1 MMSEGVEDATPEAA
15 PDGAGDE
22 KAPSRAQV
30 LMRNPRRLI
39 IAAILIL
46 IAVLVAVFTTATF
59 TTSSANAGN
68 VIAAGDL
75 SVDNDLKGAAILTA
89 NGLVPGDSATGT
101 VQISNVGSAAGNF
114 SLTTTNLK
122 DTPATPPFS
131 GKLDLVITDIT
142 NASSPSQVYSGKLNA
157 VGTVQLG
164 KWAAGTSHKYKFTA
178 TFPNG
183 TPAEDNQYKNAS
195 TTIDFVWNVVS

>member
-1 MMSEGVEDATPEAA
+1 MMSEGVEDATPEPA

-164 KWAAGTSHKYKFTA
+164 KWTAGTSHKYKFVA

-183 TPAEDNQYKNAS
+183 TPAEDNQYKKAS

>member
-1 MMSEGVEDATPEAA
+1 MSGGMEDTTADPAA
-15 PDGAGDE
+15 GGPPDE
-22 KAPSRAQV
+22 KAPSRIQV
-30 LMRNPRRLI
+30 LMRKPKRLI

-46 IAVLVAVFTTATF
+46 VAVAVAVFTTATF

-75 SVDNDLKGAAILTA
+75 SIDNNLGGAAILTA
-89 NGLVPGDSATGT
+89 HGLVPGDSANGT

-114 SLTTTNLK
+114 SLTTSNLT
-122 DTPATPPFS
+122 DTPSSPPFS

-142 NASSPSQVYSGKLNA
+142 VAASPQQIYSGKLNA

-164 KWAAGTSHKYKFTA
+164 KWAAGESHKYRFVA

-183 TPAEDNQYKNAS
+183 TPAEDNPYKNAS
-195 TTIDFVWNVVS
+195 TTIDFVWNAVS